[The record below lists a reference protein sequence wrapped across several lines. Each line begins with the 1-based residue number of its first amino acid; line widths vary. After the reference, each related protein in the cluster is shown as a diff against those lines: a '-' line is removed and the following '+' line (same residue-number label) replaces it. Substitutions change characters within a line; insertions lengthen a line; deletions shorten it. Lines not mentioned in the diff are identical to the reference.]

1 MIESAV
7 DVESSGG
14 GFVRIEAGCSE
25 GSNAGGHIDI
35 CRGRVLSG
43 SSDGGDLTLTEI
55 LLLEEWEIQFS
66 CPVGLVFIICFEHW
80 TQVNGVLHI

>member
-66 CPVGLVFIICFEHW
+66 YPWV
-80 TQVNGVLHI
+80 

>member
-7 DVESSGG
+7 DVEASVG

-43 SSDGGDLTLTEI
+43 SSDGTHLTLTEI

-66 CPVGLVFIICFEHW
+66 YPWV
-80 TQVNGVLHI
+80 